1 MLSVSVTSFPFATEL
16 KNKKKTSP
24 NETQFTHLSIFTEPG
39 EHDNSPTLPLMDH
52 LPEVSACGLHGTL
65 GYDESLLLLV
75 ALYINQGRCV
85 QLPLTPAAQT
95 LCW

>member
-1 MLSVSVTSFPFATEL
+1 MTS
-16 KNKKKTSP
+16 

-75 ALYINQGRCV
+75 TLYISQGRCV
-85 QLPLTPAAQT
+85 QLPLTLAVQT
-95 LCW
+95 LEYCMVIILTLTKTALM